1 MFAQSRLWGGLMA
14 AGGLLLGLVCLL
26 WVISTANTGGAR
38 IFGLGFVLIV
48 TLPLLAGGVFLFLR
62 GGQEEQREQQVDAR
76 RRTLE
81 SESLSR
87 AELADRLARQR
98 DRLQTVHQAAL
109 PASNPTNRLLLEDA
123 IARLDGV
130 AGALRRT
137 SYERVGAFDALAAD
151 ASDPETVR
159 SIDAALD
166 SSSRSLEEQVTALT
180 QSIAS
185 GQPDSAVVNR
195 LGGTISRMENAT
207 NERSQVLTS
216 SEKKALPS
224 VAELL
229 RGTQPTGVPDAAGF
243 TNLKPNDALS
253 YESEDYVITGKLQW
267 SEGATQ
273 WYTYLLGGGTGEL
286 WLFVEQ
292 GGTSLAIMRP
302 VQVPSDAGNPTVT
315 VEGAQWTLA
324 GRGTATVSV
333 TGASGSRGGL
343 FVGYQR
349 YQSPGGFLWVEE
361 WDEGPK
367 AYLGQPE
374 RAENLELWIR

>member
-1 MFAQSRLWGGLMA
+1 MA